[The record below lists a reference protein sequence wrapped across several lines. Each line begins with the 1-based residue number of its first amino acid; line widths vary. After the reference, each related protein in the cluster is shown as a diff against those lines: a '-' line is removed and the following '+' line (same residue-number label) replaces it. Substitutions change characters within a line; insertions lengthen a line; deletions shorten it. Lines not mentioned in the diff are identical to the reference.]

1 MDGVGGPGGSWWEVD
16 GPEGPGGP
24 GWELDD
30 GGPAV
35 VEGWGERERKREKKH
50 GGGQYRELP
59 LQPSPPG
66 GDSSKVCVV
75 VVGGG
80 GRAGR
85 WSRVVVVEGRE
96 RRWESG
102 RNRFIWL
109 PSSVP
114 TPSLPRC
121 HRLAGGTMTTATA
134 WREGSQWGGR
144 RGAEAPARGPPVRR
158 KGQARRADAIR
169 GARPVRAPEAGVTSG
184 GSGRGR
190 RDMQM
195 RSVGTGVTSGGSCA
209 REAVIRK

>member
-1 MDGVGGPGGSWWEVD
+1 MVVLRWSRGG
-16 GPEGPGGP
+16 EGKR
-24 GWELDD
+24 
-30 GGPAV
+30 
-35 VEGWGERERKREKKH
+35 EREKNTVVVSTGNCHCNHRPLVVIVVKCVR
-50 GGGQYRELP
+50 GGG
-59 LQPSPPG
+59 G
-66 GDSSKVCVV
+66 G

-80 GRAGR
+80 GPGWSSWRGGKGGGRAGGTG
-85 WSRVVVVEGRE
+85 S
-96 RRWESG
+96 SG
-102 RNRFIWL
+102 FRL
-109 PSSVP
+109 PSP
-114 TPSLPRC
+114 LPASPAAT
-121 HRLAGGTMTTATA
+121 RLAGGTMTTATA
-134 WREGSQWGGR
+134 WREGSQWGGC